1 MATYAKILKD
11 SSGNQIL
18 PYSRASLVYM
28 DDNTTVE
35 TAINN
40 IQSQGGYTL
49 PTASAYTLGGVRI
62 GSNINISNGAIS
74 IGNSEVTNALGYTP
88 ANDSAI
94 KYRYYFSLPVDNWNS
109 TSSNG
114 YSYYQSYVY
123 LYADNG
129 GSTDL
134 RNKKISAPM
143 SIKTGNATTDE
154 TLQANLNIIADGYIT
169 CTSSG
174 YVTVYTKK
182 KPSSDI
188 TIYIEAN

>member
-18 PYSRASLVYM
+18 PYTRAKLVYT
-28 DDNTTVE
+28 DGNDTVQNAIATVQ
-35 TAINN
+35 TAANAK
-40 IQSQGGYTL
+40 
-49 PTASAYTLGGVRI
+49 ASASAFGRVQV
-62 GSNINISNGAIS
+62 GSNITVSNGVIS
-74 IGNSEVTNALGYTP
+74 FTKSNVTSALGYTP
-88 ANDSAI
+88 ANDSVT
-94 KYRYYFSLPVDNWNS
+94 KYRYYFSLPVDNWYS

-143 SIKTGNATTDE
+143 SIKTGNASTDE